1 MSISGDES
9 CCSTSTSS
17 TASGVK
23 QRSHDDGD
31 GCIAVH
37 KNVSKWTQLDLDNLG
52 IHYDKSS
59 VPISRLVDF
68 AKETGWKRS
77 LYTVP
82 QTHEC
87 LLTFEKIMEECFTV
101 FIPFDDFKRHMPRQN
116 VVEYFQYINDN
127 RENFAEEMK
136 KTEKEM
142 NLSEND
148 KRLFSM
154 LQFKIQDYFSSLGRF
169 VIARGD
175 GPVPEILY
183 TQLFMDF
190 SRIFFLSPQLGE
202 SKRIRMKI
210 GNQEVV
216 CIPDLRFEQFP
227 GPQLITLLSML
238 TELIFTYLELS
249 EDHIDLIQ
257 KGQSFDEKSASIHY
271 TRPFDYWNPEDRKE
285 ICSTLFWLGHVQTYT
300 ERQWG
305 LQNKSLITPFQSMK
319 T

>member
-52 IHYDKSS
+52 IHYNKSS
-59 VPISRLVDF
+59 VPISRLVEF

-82 QTHEC
+82 QTPEC

-127 RENFAEEMK
+127 RDKFAEEMK
-136 KTEKEM
+136 KTEKEI

-148 KRLFSM
+148 KR
-154 LQFKIQDYFSSLGRF
+154 
-169 VIARGD
+169 
-175 GPVPEILY
+175 
-183 TQLFMDF
+183 
-190 SRIFFLSPQLGE
+190 
-202 SKRIRMKI
+202 
-210 GNQEVV
+210 
-216 CIPDLRFEQFP
+216 
-227 GPQLITLLSML
+227 
-238 TELIFTYLELS
+238 
-249 EDHIDLIQ
+249 
-257 KGQSFDEKSASIHY
+257 
-271 TRPFDYWNPEDRKE
+271 
-285 ICSTLFWLGHVQTYT
+285 
-300 ERQWG
+300 
-305 LQNKSLITPFQSMK
+305 
-319 T
+319 

>member
-82 QTHEC
+82 QTPEC

-127 RENFAEEMK
+127 REKFAEEMK
-136 KTEKEM
+136 KTEKEI

-169 VIARGD
+169 VKARGD

-227 GPQLITLLSML
+227 GPQLITLL
-238 TELIFTYLELS
+238 
-249 EDHIDLIQ
+249 
-257 KGQSFDEKSASIHY
+257 
-271 TRPFDYWNPEDRKE
+271 NDR
-285 ICSTLFWLGHVQTYT
+285 
-300 ERQWG
+300 
-305 LQNKSLITPFQSMK
+305 
-319 T
+319 